1 MLIALHQSWASL
13 PCGDALVINRM
24 YYPFMIMIDCIDLMT
39 ELIKVKITVSFLR
52 DIGLWFESSVL
63 RVMVR
68 DLRAQ
73 GYGLRA
79 RCSGLWFESPVLR
92 VMVWEPGAQG
102 WHSTA
107 FSSTQF
113 PESNTRVEFRLRG
126 QHKLLNPLRVV
137 FLMLSFMTQITFWSM
152 VAMQSWPD
160 NLPATME

>member
-1 MLIALHQSWASL
+1 M

-79 RCSGLWFESPVLR
+79 RCSGLWFESSVLG
-92 VMVWEPGAQG
+92 VTV
-102 WHSTA
+102 
-107 FSSTQF
+107 
-113 PESNTRVEFRLRG
+113 
-126 QHKLLNPLRVV
+126 
-137 FLMLSFMTQITFWSM
+137 
-152 VAMQSWPD
+152 
-160 NLPATME
+160 